1 MNINWKL
8 RLANKTTLLAIISAA
23 VVFAYSVA
31 QALGLDLPVGQQQV
45 MDAVTSVLTV
55 LAAVGVVVDPTTE
68 GVSDSTRAML
78 YDEPAST
85 SGAAPGEGADNG

>member
-8 RLANKTTLLAIISAA
+8 RLTNKATLLAIISAT

-31 QALGLDLPVGQQQV
+31 QALGLELPVTTEQAMAV
-45 MDAVTSVLTV
+45 VTSVLTV
-55 LAAVGVVVDPTTE
+55 LAALGVVVDPTTE

-78 YDEPAST
+78 YERPAAT
-85 SGAAPGEGADNG
+85 SGAAPGEADNG